1 MKVVIEH
8 RGVVENDTSDDVF
21 IVKIPSVFTSTLV
34 VDDLVASTITVSG
47 TLTVENMKSSV
58 SLVTGSTTL
67 SSLYTLVSGSAN
79 AVITLPDAVA
89 NSSHVLVVKKLTSD
103 GNLMTI
109 SASLD
114 QTIDGSTTP
123 LIIATQYTSV
133 RFLAFNGEWFIM

>member
-1 MKVVIEH
+1 LKVVVEH
-8 RGVVENDTSDDVF
+8 RGVIENDTPDDVF
-21 IVKIPSVFTSTLV
+21 IVKIPSVYTSTLV

-67 SSLYTLVSGSAN
+67 SSLYTLVSGSTN
-79 AVITLPDAVA
+79 TIITLPDAVA
-89 NSSHVLVVKKLTSD
+89 NSSYVLVVKKLTTD
-103 GNLMTI
+103 GNLMMI

-123 LIIATQYTSV
+123 LNIAAQYTSV
-133 RFLAFNGEWFIM
+133 KFLAFNGEWFIV